1 MWRLAWRNLWRNRTR
16 TLIVATA
23 ISLTYGLFLM
33 TLGMSSEMY
42 GQMELAAVKTAGGN
56 ILVHGE
62 GFWDVQSHELL
73 IDGPDRVIE
82 EAGKIDGVK
91 TVIPR
96 VLVNGLISSPR
107 AGSPVQLRGIVPE
120 AEATLIDVSP
130 FLNEGTFLG
139 DGEDAPL
146 VLGANIVRDLEAELG
161 DRLVLTATDPEGEMV
176 RALFHLTGIVETG
189 TQMLDD
195 TIAYTTIPAAQA
207 AVGLG
212 DRITQIGLVLESDG
226 MRFEVRD
233 SLQSAL
239 NGVSGLELLTWD
251 EAMPDMK
258 GYIEIDRRFG
268 YIFMIIMFVIVAFGI
283 TNSFLMVVLERI
295 RELGLVGALG
305 LSPRRIGVMLI
316 NETALLAAVSMTVGF
331 GIGFGLHWLLKTY
344 GIDLADMY
352 GGEVELSGVTLTD
365 TVIRSTIDPLRWTI
379 ATVGVFFMVVF
390 SSLYPAWRSTRV
402 DPATAM
408 RTYE

>member
-1 MWRLAWRNLWRNRTR
+1 MWRLAWRNLWRNKTR

-23 ISLTYGLFLM
+23 IALTYGMFLM

-73 IDGPDRVIE
+73 IDEPDRVIE
-82 EAGKIDGVK
+82 EAGRIDGVEQ
-91 TVIPR
+91 VIPR
-96 VLVNGLISSPR
+96 VLINGLISSPR
-107 AGSPVQLRGIVPE
+107 SGSPVQLRGMVPD
-120 AEATLIDVSP
+120 AEATLLDMSP
-130 FLNEGTFLG
+130 FLVEGTFLAE
-139 DGEDAPL
+139 GEEAPL
-146 VLGANIVRDLEAELG
+146 VLGANIVNDLEAELG

-176 RALFHLTGIVETG
+176 RALFHLTGIVQTG
-189 TQMLDD
+189 TQFMDD
-195 TIAYTTIPAAQA
+195 TIAYTTIPAAQN
-207 AVGLG
+207 AVGMGNRL
-212 DRITQIGLVLESDG
+212 TQVGLVLESDG
-226 MRFEVRD
+226 MRFDVRD
-233 SLQSAL
+233 GLQSAL
-239 NGVSGLELLTWD
+239 NGAPGLELLTWD

-268 YIFMIIMFVIVAFGI
+268 YIFMVIMFVIVAFGI
-283 TNSFLMVVLERI
+283 TNSFLMVVMERI

-305 LSPRRIGVMLI
+305 LSPRRIGIMLI

-331 GIGFGLHWLLKTY
+331 GIGLGCHWLLATY

-365 TVIRSTIDPLRWTI
+365 TVIRSTIEPIRWTI
-379 ATVGVFFMVVF
+379 ATVGVFVMVVF